1 MNEQIN
7 RLASEFIPELSKA
20 SQDDYLQ
27 IKLMM
32 LSVVRH
38 KAVDAFL
45 HKVFSWQKKEDP
57 CCWRYREVTPYNHIP
72 YHINR
77 R

>member
-45 HKVFSWQKKEDP
+45 HKVFKLAEERRP
-57 CCWRYREVTPYNHIP
+57 LLLEVS
-72 YHINR
+72 
-77 R
+77 